1 MLSVA
6 PSPSVRVLLR
16 PSPEKPMVVATTSQ
30 YSPSK
35 VADQEQSNRSRKIGQ
50 QEKEQLCIVHGHHD
64 RADHNP

>member
-1 MLSVA
+1 
-6 PSPSVRVLLR
+6 
-16 PSPEKPMVVATTSQ
+16 MVVATTSHD
-30 YSPSK
+30 SPSQ